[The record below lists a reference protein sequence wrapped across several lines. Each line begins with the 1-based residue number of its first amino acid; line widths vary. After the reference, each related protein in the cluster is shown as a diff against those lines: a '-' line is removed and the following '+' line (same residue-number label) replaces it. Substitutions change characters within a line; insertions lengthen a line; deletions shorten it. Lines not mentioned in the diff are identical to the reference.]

1 MCKHCS
7 KILYC
12 LKEWETRISFSLFF
26 FISHLASYSNSMK
39 IVDIN
44 LGYDSKMM
52 DCMYVTFVLKLI
64 NNRSSHIQKCN
75 LAPTSRVFQ
84 IALRGGGGISPSLG
98 RGTRNFAEGDFFVLG
113 GRGESGIC
121 TRNFFHLLRLL

>member
-1 MCKHCS
+1 
-7 KILYC
+7 
-12 LKEWETRISFSLFF
+12 
-26 FISHLASYSNSMK
+26 MK

-52 DCMYVTFVLKLI
+52 DHMYVTFVLKLI

-84 IALRGGGGISPSLG
+84 IALRGGGGEFLPLWEGGLEILR
-98 RGTRNFAEGDFFVLG
+98 RGIFLYWGGG
-113 GRGESGIC
+113 GRVGFAQGI
-121 TRNFFHLLRLL
+121 FFIF